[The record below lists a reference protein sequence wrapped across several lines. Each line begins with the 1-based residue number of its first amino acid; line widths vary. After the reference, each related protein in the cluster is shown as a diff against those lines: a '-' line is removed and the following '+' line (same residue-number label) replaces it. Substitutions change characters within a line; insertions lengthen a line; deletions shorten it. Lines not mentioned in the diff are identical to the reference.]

1 MILFDNCV
9 IIRPNSNAHNDSLV
23 FPYHFPEK
31 NLYSAAM
38 WSYLFNGL
46 LVTSGSALGL
56 RVGSKINDNVKE
68 KVFGLLGCE
77 NQGLHA
83 YVRWI

>member
-1 MILFDNCV
+1 
-9 IIRPNSNAHNDSLV
+9 
-23 FPYHFPEK
+23 
-31 NLYSAAM
+31 M